1 MLAMLTQG
9 EMPSGPAFGL
19 FCALAAIAMAFQT
32 ANAYRNGFMYCGR
45 TEKAYRKDNPTR
57 FKFWLV
63 IQTLFVLFFVA
74 MSVYGFLS

>member
-19 FCALAAIAMAFQT
+19 FCAVAAIAMGFQT
-32 ANAYRNGFMYCGR
+32 VNSYRNGFMYCGL
-45 TEKAYRKDNPTR
+45 TEKVYRKDNSVK
-57 FKFWLV
+57 FKVWLM
-63 IQTLFVLFFVA
+63 IQTSFVIFFVA